1 MTFAS
6 SPNNRVSARGR
17 MIPFLVGMAL
27 VVQSSSQAQDN
38 SAKKRSPVKAGK
50 AEAAEPAAEDAPKLI
65 VRVYPV
71 QDLLR
76 AQADYPYR
84 GGLSGD
90 LPGRQL
96 SPAVHGGGGMGG
108 GGAGGGGGM
117 GGGGGIG
124 GGGGMGGGGMFSIPR
139 TSPTPQVLRQ
149 FGGGAVSQHEEREN
163 ELLEIIDAG
172 VKGNWDRDEV
182 ERKIFRGNLIV
193 RNTAEVHEELANFL
207 RALRTNGD
215 GGRSVVVEA
224 TWLLLTPQQLETL
237 RQPSGDHQT
246 SRSAVSRK
254 TFDEISRQTTAIHG
268 RITCLNGQQVHLAT
282 GRRQVISSGG
292 TPTVGVGATGYQ
304 PTISVINLGAVL
316 QVTPSISGDSKAF
329 VDLQNIV
336 TQWKEPG
343 GPIQVTSQAAAG
355 SSEKQAAGPIVKTM
369 LTIDRADIGTQE
381 WSTTVSMPIGE
392 PVYVGSVTLTN
403 DKSSHLEAAQNPELA
418 LVIEVRPD

>member
-1 MTFAS
+1 MYFAS
-6 SPNNRVSARGR
+6 SLNGGVSVRAR
-17 MIPFLVGMAL
+17 MIPFLVGIAL

-38 SAKKRSPVKAGK
+38 SAKKRSPQKAGK
-50 AEAAEPAAEDAPKLI
+50 AEAAEPAADDGPKLI

-96 SPAVHGGGGMGG
+96 SPAARVGGGMGVGG

-117 GGGGGIG
+117 GGGG
-124 GGGGMGGGGMFSIPR
+124 MFAIPSTGR
-139 TSPTPQVLRQ
+139 PPQVLRQ
-149 FGGGAVSQHEEREN
+149 FGGGGGGSQSEEREN

-172 VKGNWDRDEV
+172 VQGNWGEDGIEKRL
-182 ERKIFRGNLIV
+182 FRGNLIV
-193 RNTAEVHEELANFL
+193 RNTADVHESLATFL

-237 RQPSGDHQT
+237 RQPSGDHQA

-254 TFDEISRQTTAIHG
+254 TFDEVSRQTTAIHG

-316 QVTPSISGDSKAF
+316 QVTPSISGDSKAL

-355 SSEKQAAGPIVKTM
+355 SSEKQAAGPIVSTM
-369 LTIDRADIGTQE
+369 LTIDRADVGTQE
-381 WSTTVSMPIGE
+381 WSTTVSIPIGE

-403 DKSSHLEAAQNPELA
+403 DKASHLEAGQNPELA

>member
-1 MTFAS
+1 MYFAS
-6 SPNNRVSARGR
+6 SLNGGVSVRAR
-17 MIPFLVGMAL
+17 MIPFLVGIAL
-27 VVQSSSQAQDN
+27 LVQSSSQAQDN
-38 SAKKRSPVKAGK
+38 SAKKRSPQKAGK
-50 AEAAEPAAEDAPKLI
+50 AEAAEPAADDGPKLI

-76 AQADYPYR
+76 TQADYPYR
-84 GGLSGD
+84 GGLNGD
-90 LPGRQL
+90 LPGRQS
-96 SPAVHGGGGMGG
+96 SPAARG
-108 GGAGGGGGM
+108 GGAGV
-117 GGGGGIG
+117 
-124 GGGGMGGGGMFSIPR
+124 GGGMGGGGMFAIPSTAR
-139 TSPTPQVLRQ
+139 PPQVLRQ
-149 FGGGAVSQHEEREN
+149 FGGGGGGAVSQNEEREN

-172 VKGNWDRDEV
+172 VKGNWGEDGIEKRL
-182 ERKIFRGNLIV
+182 FRGNLIV
-193 RNTAEVHEELANFL
+193 RNTADVHESLATFL

-237 RQPSGDHQT
+237 RQPSGDHQA

-254 TFDEISRQTTAIHG
+254 AFDEVSRQTTAIHG

-316 QVTPSISGDSKAF
+316 QVTPSISGDSKAL

-355 SSEKQAAGPIVKTM
+355 SSEKQAAGPIVSTM
-369 LTIDRADIGTQE
+369 LTIDRADVGTQE
-381 WSTTVSMPIGE
+381 WSTTVSIPIGE

-403 DKSSHLEAAQNPELA
+403 DKASHLEAGQNPELA
-418 LVIEVRPD
+418 LVLEVRPD